1 MAPQANNSSPKQ
13 EAHKEGAPRFRV
25 TVAGSGNWGSV
36 AAKLIASNTLQQS
49 IFHDEVRM
57 WVFEEVLTS
66 GQKLTD
72 TINRTNE
79 NVKYLPRIKL
89 GKNVVADPNL
99 ENQTNPQHNC
109 FSLGFFFIFRF
120 QTSRAGVISEASFD
134 TCMCYIS
141 AICCGLF
148 ALSMR
153 VQIDV

>member
-99 ENQTNPQHNC
+99 EN
-109 FSLGFFFIFRF
+109 
-120 QTSRAGVISEASFD
+120 E
-134 TCMCYIS
+134 
-141 AICCGLF
+141 
-148 ALSMR
+148 
-153 VQIDV
+153 

>member
-99 ENQTNPQHNC
+99 ENVANKSST
-109 FSLGFFFIFRF
+109 
-120 QTSRAGVISEASFD
+120 
-134 TCMCYIS
+134 
-141 AICCGLF
+141 
-148 ALSMR
+148 
-153 VQIDV
+153 